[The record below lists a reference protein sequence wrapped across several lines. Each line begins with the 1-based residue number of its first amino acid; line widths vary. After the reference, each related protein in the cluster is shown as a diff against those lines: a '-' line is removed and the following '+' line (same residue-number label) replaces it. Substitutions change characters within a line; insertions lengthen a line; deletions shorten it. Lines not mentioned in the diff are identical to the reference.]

1 MTAILIC
8 LAICIYRR
16 RKIYVFIDIEKSVRY
31 GKNYDKIKC
40 YTTELGKN
48 LKSSILWGTEYE
60 DKYTI
65 LLKIIFTL

>member
-1 MTAILIC
+1 MNAILIC
-8 LAICIYRR
+8 LAHTNICIYRH
-16 RKIYVFIDIEKSVRY
+16 RKKVLDME
-31 GKNYDKIKC
+31 KNYDKIKC